1 MTGRAVANEF
11 AKMRHLKAGLIATVM
26 LVAVLGLSLIGLL
39 SDPYF
44 DPAVTTA
51 WYALLAGL
59 SLGTPL
65 IAPLLLAV
73 LASRQTDIEHQG
85 NGWLL
90 QTTAGTTPGAL
101 CRAKFYALGIIVVL
115 TTVAASLMSLAL
127 GRVLV
132 GISAPLPIG
141 HWAGFTACVLV
152 VNLVL
157 LAGHILLAA
166 KVENQLIG
174 LGIAVLGTLLGLF
187 SKNLPDALAHITP
200 WGYYAL
206 AEVANYQDGAMVAL
220 PISYPSF
227 VGLAVVAGVVFVLI
241 TSRFDRQEA

>member
-1 MTGRAVANEF
+1 MSATAVANEF
-11 AKMRHLKAGLIATVM
+11 AKMRHLKVGLIAVFM
-26 LVAVLGLSLIGLL
+26 VIAILGLTMMGLL
-39 SDPYF
+39 SDPAF
-44 DPAVTTA
+44 DPADTA
-51 WYALLAGL
+51 AWHSLLAGM

-90 QTTAGTTPGAL
+90 QTTSGLTPGAV
-101 CRAKFYALGIIVVL
+101 CRAKFFSLGVIVVVVTAAVSLGAL
-115 TTVAASLMSLAL
+115 TI
-127 GRVLV
+127 GRALV
-132 GISAPLPIG
+132 GISAPLPAG
-141 HWAGFTACVLV
+141 HWAGFTVCVLV

-187 SKNLPDALAHITP
+187 SQNLPEVLAHITP

-206 AEVANYQDGAMVAL
+206 AEAANYQDGVMVAL

-227 VGLAVVAGVVFVLI
+227 AGLAIVASVVFVVL

>member
-1 MTGRAVANEF
+1 MSATAVANEF
-11 AKMRHLKAGLIATVM
+11 AKMRHLKVGLIAAVM
-26 LVAVLGLSLIGLL
+26 VIAVLGLTMMGLL
-39 SDPYF
+39 SDPAF
-44 DPAVTTA
+44 DPGVTAA
-51 WYALLAGL
+51 WHALLAGM

-90 QTTAGTTPGAL
+90 QTTSGLTPGAV
-101 CRAKFYALGIIVVL
+101 CRAKFFSLGVIVVVV
-115 TTVAASLMSLAL
+115 TAAVSLGALAI
-127 GRVLV
+127 GRALV
-132 GISAPLPIG
+132 GISAPLPAG
-141 HWAGFTACVLV
+141 HWAGFTICALV

-187 SKNLPDALAHITP
+187 SQNLPEVLAHITP

-206 AEVANYQDGAMVAL
+206 AEAANYQDGVMVAL

-227 VGLAVVAGVVFVLI
+227 AGLAVVATVVFVVL